1 MSGVLRLI
9 TVASILA
16 ACVLVAFLH
25 VVSNLDPVHR
35 RLSEYATG
43 GYGIAMTAAFLLVG
57 IGLGSL
63 GVMLMRAHAV
73 VVGIALTVAGVAM
86 MVSGVFP
93 TDPNAD
99 TAAETVHSNASAFAT
114 FLVVCASVWWSFR
127 DRRASISS
135 RVLAVAGV
143 ALVIAS
149 VILHDSSISG
159 ASQRV
164 LWGTL
169 LAWVVVTALTP
180 TPKDD
185 VLISPSV
192 LAS

>member
-1 MSGVLRLI
+1 MNGVLRSI

-16 ACVLVAFLH
+16 ACLLVTFLH
-25 VVSNLDPVHR
+25 VMSDLDPVQR

-43 GYGIAMTAAFLLVG
+43 SYGVAMTAAFLLVG

-63 GVMLMRAHAV
+63 GVMLVRAHAV

-86 MVSGVFP
+86 AVSGLFP

-99 TAAETVHSNASAFAT
+99 TTAEAFHSNASAFAT

-127 DRRASISS
+127 DRRASRSS
-135 RVLAVAGV
+135 RLLAVAGL

-149 VILHDSSISG
+149 VVLHDSLISG
-159 ASQRV
+159 VSQRV

-169 LAWVVVTALTP
+169 LVWVVVTAFTP
-180 TPKDD
+180 PPKDD
-185 VLISPSV
+185 IVVSWSVSPS
-192 LAS
+192 